1 LMNSPAIF
9 QTIMNELLRD
19 LINTR
24 NIESFIDDVI
34 IETESEERYKKLV
47 EKILRR
53 MKENDLHVKLEKC
66 KWKIREMD
74 FLEVVIK
81 LKEIKM
87 KEEKMKVVLDWLVP
101 KLVKKIQ
108 KFLEAS

>member
-1 LMNSPAIF
+1 
-9 QTIMNELLRD
+9 
-19 LINTR
+19 
-24 NIESFIDDVI
+24 V
-34 IETESEERYKKLV
+34 
-47 EKILRR
+47 
-53 MKENDLHVKLEKC
+53 
-66 KWKIREMD
+66 D

-87 KEEKMKVVLDWLVP
+87 KEEKVKVVLNWLVF

>member
-1 LMNSPAIF
+1 
-9 QTIMNELLRD
+9 
-19 LINTR
+19 
-24 NIESFIDDVI
+24 
-34 IETESEERYKKLV
+34 
-47 EKILRR
+47 
-53 MKENDLHVKLEKC
+53 
-66 KWKIREMD
+66 MD

-87 KEEKMKVVLDWLVP
+87 KEEKVKVVLNWLVF